1 MNNKRLQMIMTVN
14 FVVSENEYN
23 HDDKDCN
30 DESAIEYIQ
39 QEGTQTI
46 LLFKKKKK
54 MVKHFSTEKHYN
66 M

>member
-1 MNNKRLQMIMTVN
+1 MIMTVN
-14 FVVSENEYN
+14 FVGSENEYN
-23 HDDKDCN
+23 HDDKECN

-54 MVKHFSTEKHYN
+54 W
-66 M
+66 